1 MLIAVALIMFL
12 KVFLVHIVVL
22 RWCALSNTILMF
34 DVLEVLLDMMLER
47 NMIFSNCCLL
57 PELKLMSAIIWKFY
71 FVVGVLTVFGQPW
84 LLIKVFLVVHCWLF
98 LVLLQARHLSILYLH
113 MATLCCIGFGSLPPW
128 GSLYSVA
135 ASIRVLRTV
144 LSVM

>member
-57 PELKLMSAIIWKFY
+57 PEL
-71 FVVGVLTVFGQPW
+71 
-84 LLIKVFLVVHCWLF
+84 
-98 LVLLQARHLSILYLH
+98 
-113 MATLCCIGFGSLPPW
+113 
-128 GSLYSVA
+128 
-135 ASIRVLRTV
+135 
-144 LSVM
+144 